1 MEGNEGWSIAVRI
14 QLNTHKKVEKDRMT
28 SSNFED
34 HKEGNKRKLQFSKSG
49 IPLHQLD
56 DIQYM
61 EFAMEF
67 PDEIVDPEDDNGT
80 AWRI

>member
-1 MEGNEGWSIAVRI
+1 
-14 QLNTHKKVEKDRMT
+14 MT
-28 SSNFED
+28 SSNFAD
-34 HKEGNKRKLQFSKSG
+34 HKEGNKRKMQFSK
-49 IPLHQLD
+49 IIKFIYQLD

-80 AWRI
+80 A

>member
-1 MEGNEGWSIAVRI
+1 
-14 QLNTHKKVEKDRMT
+14 MT

-34 HKEGNKRKLQFSKSG
+34 HKKENKRKLQFSKSG

-67 PDEIVDPEDDNGT
+67 PDEIVDAEDKDGT

>member
-1 MEGNEGWSIAVRI
+1 
-14 QLNTHKKVEKDRMT
+14 MT

-34 HKEGNKRKLQFSKSG
+34 HKPDKKRKMQFSKSG

-67 PDEIVDPEDDNGT
+67 PDEIVDPEDNNGT

>member
-1 MEGNEGWSIAVRI
+1 MRI

-67 PDEIVDPEDDNGT
+67 PDEIVDTEDKDGT
-80 AWRI
+80 TWGVQVLDLD

>member
-1 MEGNEGWSIAVRI
+1 
-14 QLNTHKKVEKDRMT
+14 MT
-28 SSNFED
+28 SSNFDD
-34 HKEGNKRKLQFSKSG
+34 HKKGHKRKLQFSKSG

-67 PDEIVDPEDDNGT
+67 PDEIVDTEDKDGT
-80 AWRI
+80 T

>member
-1 MEGNEGWSIAVRI
+1 
-14 QLNTHKKVEKDRMT
+14 MT

-34 HKEGNKRKLQFSKSG
+34 HKKGNKRKLHFSMSG

-67 PDEIVDPEDDNGT
+67 PDEIVDPEDGNGT
-80 AWRI
+80 A

>member
-1 MEGNEGWSIAVRI
+1 
-14 QLNTHKKVEKDRMT
+14 MT
-28 SSNFED
+28 SSNFKD
-34 HKEGNKRKLQFSKSG
+34 HKDGKKRKLQFSKSG

-67 PDEIVDPEDDNGT
+67 PDEIVDPEDENGT
-80 AWRI
+80 T

>member
-1 MEGNEGWSIAVRI
+1 
-14 QLNTHKKVEKDRMT
+14 MT

-34 HKEGNKRKLQFSKSG
+34 HKKEIKRKLQFSKSG

-67 PDEIVDPEDDNGT
+67 PDEIVDAEDKDGT
-80 AWRI
+80 A

>member
-1 MEGNEGWSIAVRI
+1 
-14 QLNTHKKVEKDRMT
+14 MT

-34 HKEGNKRKLQFSKSG
+34 HKPDKKRKIQFSKSG

-67 PDEIVDPEDDNGT
+67 PDEIVDPEEKDG
-80 AWRI
+80 AA

>member
-1 MEGNEGWSIAVRI
+1 
-14 QLNTHKKVEKDRMT
+14 MT

-34 HKEGNKRKLQFSKSG
+34 HKHKKQFSKSG
-49 IPLHQLD
+49 IPLHMLD

-67 PDEIVDPEDDNGT
+67 PDEIKDSEEDNGT
-80 AWRI
+80 TWRI

>member
-1 MEGNEGWSIAVRI
+1 
-14 QLNTHKKVEKDRMT
+14 MT

-34 HKEGNKRKLQFSKSG
+34 HKKGSKRKLQFSMSG

-67 PDEIVDPEDDNGT
+67 PDEIVNTEDKDGT
-80 AWRI
+80 T